1 MVSTP
6 RSTPDAFDDRRIHA
20 LIEHST
26 DIITI
31 VEPDGT
37 ITFESPSAEA
47 SVGYTPAELVG
58 RSAFDFVHPDD
69 VAGLRA
75 VFVEALAAPHSV
87 RRAEFRF
94 RHKLGG
100 WRTLV
105 SVGKNALDEP
115 SIAGIVVNSR
125 DVTDRRAAE
134 AALAASERKFRAV
147 FEGANDAVFLL
158 GRDAVLDCN
167 AVAERMF
174 GRGRAE
180 LLARSPFALEASW
193 WDADAG
199 AAPRRR
205 TFEQACVRGDGA
217 TFDAEVHLAR
227 IELDAAPALVATVRD
242 VSARNAAAQAL
253 RDANARLSQAL
264 AELKAAEERDV
275 RQERLRAL
283 GTMASGIA
291 HDFNNSLA
299 CILGFSELFLANPA
313 RLADRETAL
322 RHIRL
327 IHTAARDAGGVV
339 DRLRE
344 FYRHRAGGE
353 ALAPVELDRVVTE
366 AVGLTQPRWQ
376 AEQQAKGVTIEVRTR
391 LGGVPAVSGDAAELR
406 EALTNLLFNAIDA
419 MPDGGRITVETST
432 QGREVVL
439 VVRDTGVGMSEAVR
453 SRCFEP
459 FFTTKGA
466 RGTGLGL
473 SMVYGV
479 VQRHDGHVD
488 VESAPARGTT
498 FTLRFPV
505 PGATTRPAVAAPP
518 PSIAAPVRRRVLL
531 VDDDDRVRGVIGEY
545 LRLDG
550 HEVREAADG
559 ATALRLVGAEPF
571 DVVVT
576 DRAMP
581 GMNGDALALH
591 VRAVRPG
598 LPILMLTGFGSMM
611 EAAGECPSGVDLV
624 VSKPVTVETLR
635 TSIARLVHP
644 PA

>member
-1 MVSTP
+1 MDATSRP
-6 RSTPDAFDDRRIHA
+6 ARAPDDDRRIHA
-20 LIEHST
+20 LIEHTT
-26 DIITI
+26 DLITI

-47 SVGYTPAELVG
+47 AVGWTPAELVG

-75 VFVEALAAPHSV
+75 VFLEALSAPRSV

-94 RHKLGG
+94 LHKHGG

-105 SVGKNALDEP
+105 SIGRNALDEP
-115 SIAGIVVNSR
+115 SIAGIVVSSR
-125 DVTDRRAAE
+125 DVTERRAAE

-167 AVAERMF
+167 VVAERMF

-180 LLARSPFALEASW
+180 LLSRSPFASDPSLWPS
-193 WDADAG
+193 DADAT
-199 AAPRRR
+199 PRRR
-205 TFEQACVRGDGA
+205 TFEQACTRGDGA
-217 TFDAEVHLAR
+217 SFDAEVNVAC
-227 IELDAAPALVATVRD
+227 IELDGAPALVATVRD
-242 VSARNAAAQAL
+242 VTARNAAAREL
-253 RDANARLSQAL
+253 REASARLARAL

-327 IHTAARDAGGVV
+327 IHTAARDAGRVV

-353 ALAPVELDRVVTE
+353 GRAPVDLDRVVTD
-366 AVGLTQPRWQ
+366 AVRLTQPRWE
-376 AEQQAKGVTIEVRTR
+376 AEQQARGVTVEVETR
-391 LGGVPAVSGDAAELR
+391 LGRVPEVLGDAAELR
-406 EALTNLLFNAIDA
+406 EALTNLLFNAVDA
-419 MPDGGRITVETST
+419 MPDGGRIVVETST
-432 QGREVVL
+432 EGREVVL
-439 VVRDTGVGMSEAVR
+439 AVRDTGVGMSEAVR

-488 VESAPARGTT
+488 VASAPARGTT

-505 PGATTRPAVAAPP
+505 PGATTRPVAPAP
-518 PSIAAPVRRRVLL
+518 APVSATPARRRVLL

-550 HEVREAADG
+550 HDVREAADG
-559 ATALRLVGAEPF
+559 ATALRWVEAEPF

-591 VRAVRPG
+591 VKALRPR

-635 TSIARLVHP
+635 TSIARLVGRP
-644 PA
+644 T

>member
-6 RSTPDAFDDRRIHA
+6 RTTHEALDDRRVHA

-26 DIITI
+26 DIIT
-31 VEPDGT
+31 VVDPDGT

-47 SVGYTPAELVG
+47 SVGWTPAELVG

-75 VFVEALAAPHSV
+75 VFLEALSAPRSV

-94 RHKLGG
+94 LHKHGG

-105 SVGKNALDEP
+105 SVGKNALDDP
-115 SIAGIVVNSR
+115 SVAGIVVNSR
-125 DVTDRRAAE
+125 DVTERRAAD

-147 FEGANDAVFLL
+147 FEGANDAMFLL
-158 GRDAVLDCN
+158 GPRGVLDCN

-174 GRGRAE
+174 GVGRAA
-180 LLARSPFALEASW
+180 LLAGSPFAL
-193 WDADAG
+193 DAAVWAAG
-199 AAPRRR
+199 APAGR
-205 TFEQACVRGDGA
+205 TFEQPCARGDGS

-253 RDANARLSQAL
+253 RDANARLSRAL

-299 CILGFSELFLANPA
+299 CILGFSELFLANPE

-353 ALAPVELDRVVTE
+353 ALAPVDLDRLVTE

-391 LGGVPAVSGDAAELR
+391 LGGVPAISGDAAELR
-406 EALTNLLFNAIDA
+406 EALTNLLFNAVDA
-419 MPDGGRITVETST
+419 MPDGGRIAVETST

-439 VVRDTGVGMSEAVR
+439 RVSDSGVGMSEAVR

-505 PGATTRPAVAAPP
+505 PGATTRPAVAARP
-518 PSIAAPVRRRVLL
+518 AAVATPAGRRVLL

-559 ATALRLVGAEPF
+559 ASALRLVETEPF
-571 DVVVT
+571 DLVVT

-591 VRAVRPG
+591 VKAVRPR

-624 VSKPVTVETLR
+624 VSKPVTVEALR
-635 TSIARLVHP
+635 TSMARLVAR